1 MSTFAAL
8 FNRALSL
15 NPEGMAVD
23 AHDGQMTYREL
34 DARAEAL
41 ARALQKAGIGGAEQR
56 IGICVPR
63 SAAMIVALVAVTR
76 TGTWQIGRASCR
88 ERV

>member
-41 ARALQKAGIGGAEQR
+41 ARAL
-56 IGICVPR
+56 
-63 SAAMIVALVAVTR
+63 
-76 TGTWQIGRASCR
+76 
-88 ERV
+88 

>member
-41 ARALQKAGIGGAEQR
+41 ARALQKAGIGDR
-56 IGICVPR
+56 K
-63 SAAMIVALVAVTR
+63 STR
-76 TGTWQIGRASCR
+76 LNSSHLR
-88 ERV
+88 